1 MFQIQQPNHII
12 FGKYTASEY
21 SYPNNCLI
29 ITSKGAKSRGWIDY
43 IKGNNFK
50 IFDNVEP
57 NPSMN
62 TVENIIS
69 QFKNEKFSTVIGLG
83 GGSSLDVAKFVGFK
97 LKKRKIMIPTTFGSG
112 SEVTKIS
119 VLTINGKKKSFHDK
133 QIFAD
138 IAIVDSYFLNN
149 CPSKILRNSAID
161 AAAQCSEAHDSKNA
175 NNYTKFL
182 CQHAFELLEEGI
194 TNMNKEKIVIGS
206 LISGLGFGNSSTT
219 LGHALSYVF
228 SNEGYS
234 HGHALA
240 FTTTAAHFFNNSIF
254 YSRFKNLV
262 KKLDFKPIF
271 LKQDFGMASEIILKD
286 KKHLNN
292 NPIPIGKKN
301 IIELLI
307 KINHGKMFENEKDI

>member
-12 FGKYTASEY
+12 FGKYAASEY
-21 SYPNNCLI
+21 SYPNDCLI

-175 NNYTKFL
+175 NIYTKFL

-194 TNMNKEKIVIGS
+194 TNMDKEKIVMGS

-240 FTTTAAHFFNNSIF
+240 FTTTASHFFNNSIF
-254 YSRFKNLV
+254 YSRFKKLV
-262 KKLDFKPIF
+262 KKLDFEPIF
-271 LKQDFGMASEIILKD
+271 LKQNFDIASEIILKD
-286 KKHLNN
+286 KKHLDN
-292 NPIPIGKKN
+292 NPIPVKKKD
-301 IIELLI
+301 IVELLI
-307 KINHGKMFENEKDI
+307 KINQGKMFENI

>member
-1 MFQIQQPNHII
+1 LFQIQQPNHII

-254 YSRFKNLV
+254 YSRFKKLV
-262 KKLDFKPIF
+262 KKLDFESIF
-271 LKQDFGMASEIILKD
+271 LKQDYDTASEIILKD
-286 KKHLNN
+286 RKHLDN
-292 NPIPIGKKN
+292 NPISVEKNN
-301 IIELLI
+301 IIKLLK
-307 KINHGKMFENEKDI
+307 KINQGKMFEN

>member
-240 FTTTAAHFFNNSIF
+240 FTTPAAHFFNNSIF
-254 YSRFKNLV
+254 YSRFQKLV
-262 KKLDFKPIF
+262 KKLNFEPIF
-271 LKQDFGMASEIILKD
+271 LKQDYDTASEIILKD
-286 KKHLNN
+286 RKHLDN
-292 NPIPIGKKN
+292 NPISVEKNN
-301 IIELLI
+301 IIELLK
-307 KINHGKMFENEKDI
+307 KINQGKMFENI